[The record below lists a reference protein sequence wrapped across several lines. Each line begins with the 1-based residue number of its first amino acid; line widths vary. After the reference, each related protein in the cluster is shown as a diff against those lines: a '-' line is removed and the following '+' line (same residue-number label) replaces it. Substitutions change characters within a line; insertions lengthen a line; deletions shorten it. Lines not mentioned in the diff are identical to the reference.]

1 MYPRIIAD
9 LDRLRENMERMTA
22 LCHAHGLTAAL
33 VSKCVCADAR
43 IAGLMA
49 EAGAD
54 FLADSPKGAGCMVI
68 DPAMAHR
75 PLYLLLQFCKGI

>member
-33 VSKCVCADAR
+33 VSCAR
-43 IAGLMA
+43 MRGL
-49 EAGAD
+49 
-54 FLADSPKGAGCMVI
+54 
-68 DPAMAHR
+68 PA
-75 PLYLLLQFCKGI
+75 

>member
-33 VSKCVCADAR
+33 VSKCAVSYTHLTLPTILR
-43 IAGLMA
+43 
-49 EAGAD
+49 
-54 FLADSPKGAGCMVI
+54 V
-68 DPAMAHR
+68 
-75 PLYLLLQFCKGI
+75 

>member
-9 LDRLRENMERMTA
+9 LDRLRENMERMAA

-43 IAGLMA
+43 IPAYRTLRGCPVA
-49 EAGAD
+49 SRAICCV
-54 FLADSPKGAGCMVI
+54 SPSPPRWMTLCA
-68 DPAMAHR
+68 AR
-75 PLYLLLQFCKGI
+75 R

>member
-33 VSKCVCADAR
+33 VSKCV
-43 IAGLMA
+43 
-49 EAGAD
+49 
-54 FLADSPKGAGCMVI
+54 
-68 DPAMAHR
+68 
-75 PLYLLLQFCKGI
+75 